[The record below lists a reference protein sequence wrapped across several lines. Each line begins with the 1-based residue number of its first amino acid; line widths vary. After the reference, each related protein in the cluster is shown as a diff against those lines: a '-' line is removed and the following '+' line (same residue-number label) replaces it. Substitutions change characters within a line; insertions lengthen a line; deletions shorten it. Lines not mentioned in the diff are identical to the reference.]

1 MNTQEIKSV
10 IETLPKRHS
19 FLSIAY
25 DLRDAFKDKA
35 EKLSVYNSSEAIKE
49 IDTLTDLLINLRTIV
64 KAAEAAEVLHS
75 LTSTTNHTEQ

>member
-25 DLRDAFKDKA
+25 DLRDVFKDKA
-35 EKLSVYNSSEAIKE
+35 EKLSVYNASEAIKA
-49 IDTLTDLLINLRTIV
+49 IDSLTDLLINLRTII
-64 KAAEAAEVLHS
+64 KAAEAAEKLHS
-75 LTSTTNHTEQ
+75 LTSSNTPSEQ